1 MLGDGADPAT
11 AKALADIEDSDTA
24 ARALA
29 AAGVL
34 EQGLTF
40 AHPIV
45 RSAVYA
51 DIPREERA
59 NAHSRAAALLAHTA
73 SPERLAA
80 HLLEATPANDPHT
93 VATLRAAARRA
104 RELGGA
110 SSAAA
115 YLARALREPPPAD
128 RRAELLTEL
137 GVAEARAGIAT
148 ATARLEQA
156 IELATDEPT
165 RTRAAIEL
173 ARVLKFRGESVR
185 AVPILQ
191 GRAADG
197 PLGEELEIERLG
209 LAYLSVAAR
218 AATTLPRTAPNG
230 APTTRLEAFTLA
242 ALAFDA
248 GARGDDAARVAD
260 LAGRA
265 VAGDLLPP
273 DPLGGGYGLMIAG
286 VALMWADELDAAA
299 QLYAGL
305 RAEARR
311 QGSVVLLAAAAG
323 QSALVNE
330 RRGALAEAVADAQEA
345 LALGREAAGTE
356 ALLNSAR
363 AAAITAALEQG
374 QPVDESVLDGDPDTM
389 PYMLVLHARAE
400 ARAAR
405 GDLSGAVEAFQATG
419 AYGRSWGAENPSVS
433 PWRSRAATLLAEL
446 GAYDEA
452 AALAREELQ
461 LARAFG
467 APRAIGVA
475 LRVAGAVGAQPPLPA
490 LKEAVAVLEETPA
503 RLELARALV
512 DLGAAQRR
520 GGQRSAAR
528 EPLARGLDL
537 ATRSGAAPLMT
548 RAHEELLAAGARP
561 RRIALSGRDALT
573 PSERRVAE
581 LAASGLTNRG
591 IAQQLFVTEKTVE
604 AHLRGAFQKLDISSR
619 TRLAQALT

>member
-1 MLGDGADPAT
+1 M
-11 AKALADIEDSDTA
+11 
-24 ARALA
+24 
-29 AAGVL
+29 
-34 EQGLTF
+34 
-40 AHPIV
+40 
-45 RSAVYA
+45 
-51 DIPREERA
+51 
-59 NAHSRAAALLAHTA
+59 
-73 SPERLAA
+73 
-80 HLLEATPANDPHT
+80 
-93 VATLRAAARRA
+93 
-104 RELGGA
+104 
-110 SSAAA
+110 
-115 YLARALREPPPAD
+115 
-128 RRAELLTEL
+128 
-137 GVAEARAGIAT
+137 
-148 ATARLEQA
+148 
-156 IELATDEPT
+156 
-165 RTRAAIEL
+165 
-173 ARVLKFRGESVR
+173 
-185 AVPILQ
+185 
-191 GRAADG
+191 
-197 PLGEELEIERLG
+197 
-209 LAYLSVAAR
+209 
-218 AATTLPRTAPNG
+218 
-230 APTTRLEAFTLA
+230 
-242 ALAFDA
+242 
-248 GARGDDAARVAD
+248 
-260 LAGRA
+260 
-265 VAGDLLPP
+265 AGDLLPP

-363 AAAITAALEQG
+363 AAAVMAALEQG
-374 QPVDESVLDGDPDTM
+374 QPVDESVLDGEPDTM

-433 PWRSRAATLLAEL
+433 AWRSRAATLLAEL

-619 TRLAQALT
+619 TRLARRSLLSELLQTVVPARLGGRERLVVEVVGRDEQHRVAVRAWRTTTSSSPSTSAPRW